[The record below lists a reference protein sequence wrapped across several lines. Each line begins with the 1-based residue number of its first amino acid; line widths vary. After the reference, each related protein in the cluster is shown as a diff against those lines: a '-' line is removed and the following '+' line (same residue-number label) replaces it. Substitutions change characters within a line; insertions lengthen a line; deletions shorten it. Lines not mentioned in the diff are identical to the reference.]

1 MARCTRAVGIG
12 EQLGADSDAQAFEPE
27 CFRSACGAPSGALL
41 SVASDLMEFE
51 R

>member
-1 MARCTRAVGIG
+1 MG
-12 EQLGADSDAQAFEPE
+12 EQLGADSEAQAFESE

-41 SVASDLMEFE
+41 SVACDRMEFM